1 MSCFSLQMILTLSLV
16 TAWSLLPTVLWLNVM
31 SANYGFTFHVQ
42 KSAEPISPKILCVSH
57 AETLNIQWEN
67 QIDRGQSKNVDRDSR
82 WQFFRDIFWDYSCQF
97 PSGEQLLVNFTFMT
111 PVYRISRTMIV
122 VSANAND
129 WRIHVWDFFGG
140 TMAAQMQIICCWNF
154 KPIPIYLQEIVCVW
168 MYFSST
174 VSPAVSLRMCTM
186 SHKLVML
193 FKRHLKM

>member
-67 QIDRGQSKNVDRDSR
+67 QIDRGQSKNVDRGSR

-129 WRIHVWDFFGG
+129 CGEYV
-140 TMAAQMQIICCWNF
+140 C
-154 KPIPIYLQEIVCVW
+154 EIFLVGQWQHKCKLYVVEISNLYPFTYKRLCVCGCI
-168 MYFSST
+168 S
-174 VSPAVSLRMCTM
+174 AV
-186 SHKLVML
+186 L
-193 FKRHLKM
+193 FRQLFL